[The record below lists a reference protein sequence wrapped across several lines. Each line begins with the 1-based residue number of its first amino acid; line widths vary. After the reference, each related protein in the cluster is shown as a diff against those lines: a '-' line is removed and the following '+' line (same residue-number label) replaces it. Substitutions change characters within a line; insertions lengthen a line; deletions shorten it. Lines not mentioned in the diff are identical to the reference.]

1 MRKSALMPSLFQEI
15 PPHPDFIKIEEE
27 LLDHWYRDGIVK
39 KYLHKNDKSPTK
51 FSFLDG
57 PITANNPM
65 GVHHG
70 RGRSYKDLWQK
81 YHTMKGDRGRYQNGF
96 DCQGLWV
103 EVEVEKELGFKNKKE
118 ILTYGVEKFVQKC
131 RERALKF
138 AAVQTEQSKRLG
150 MWADWGNDYYTMSDE
165 NNYAIWNFLKVCH
178 QRGWIYKGNDS
189 VPWCPRCETAI
200 SQHEMLTEDYKQV
213 THKAIYLELP
223 ITKNKK
229 QKTKNKENEYL
240 LIWTTTP
247 WTIPA
252 NIAVAVD
259 EKLEYALVKGKTGDK
274 FWIAKDAVDRVF
286 GSEHQGI
293 VKIVKGKEL
302 VGLKYRG
309 PFDDLPTVKKVAE
322 EFPDKFHTVVP
333 ADPLILSIT
342 VTDGTGLVHTAV
354 SAGSEDFKLGKKLGL
369 PMVPVIADNADYL
382 DGLGF
387 LTGKNGKKNPALILD
402 YLAERDKSAGEN
414 WVFEIQDYPHRYP
427 ACWRCKTELVW
438 KVTDEWYI
446 AMDKPQK
453 ESYFGSWSTSTQPK
467 NDPSRFGRTSE
478 FLQSKNPGPS
488 EKSKTLREQMKEV
501 TKQIRWIPGF
511 GLDRELDWLNNMH
524 DWLISKKNRFW
535 GLALPI
541 WECDKCGYFD
551 VIGGKNELREMAVK
565 GLDKF
570 NGHSPHK
577 PWIDEIKM
585 KCDKCESM
593 MSRIEPV
600 GNPWL
605 DAGIVPFSTLPE
617 DWFPADFITESFP
630 GQFKNWFY
638 SLIVMSTV
646 LAGKNPFKTVLGFES
661 VVGEDGRPMHKS
673 WGNAINFNEGAGKIG
688 VDVMR
693 WMYAKV
699 SPTFVLPFG
708 YKTGD
713 EIRRRFLLILW
724 NSFRF
729 FVTNAKAD
737 GWKPQR
743 FTIYDPSTDSG
754 QVLRFT
760 NVLDRWILARL
771 DETIEKVTDSLD
783 DYQSAPATEALEKFT
798 EDFSTWYIRRSR
810 DRVGPTAGGQDK
822 ENCYQAMYSVLTTLC
837 RLLAPFMPFITD
849 YMYMNLTGEES
860 VHLAEWPEAK
870 SKEQKTKSNQ
880 EIIDRMRQVREIVG
894 LGHAQ
899 RKLAGIPL
907 RQPLSSIT
915 VSGPAINPPFEQE
928 FISLMADELNVEKV
942 IFETGSSQELEV
954 KLDTQLTS
962 ELKVKGRAREIIR
975 TIQKM
980 RKEKGVGLSDEISVE
995 LPEWPKEFE
1004 DQIKKSTLAVKIEF
1018 GKKPKLK

>member
-1 MRKSALMPSLFQEI
+1 MNIPDL
-15 PPHPDFIKIEEE
+15 PPHPDFIKIEED
-27 LLDHWYRDGIVK
+27 LLDHWYRDGVVK
-39 KYLHKNDKSPTK
+39 KYIHKNDKSPTK

-118 ILTYGVEKFVQKC
+118 IIAYGVEKFVQKC
-131 RERALKF
+131 RDRVMKF

-150 MWADWGNDYYTMSDE
+150 MWADWGHDYYTMSDE
-165 NNYAIWNFLKVCH
+165 NNYAIWNFLKVCY

-223 ITKNKK
+223 LID
-229 QKTKNKENEYL
+229 KEREYL
-240 LIWTTTP
+240 LVWTTTP

-259 EKLEYALVKGKTGDK
+259 EKLEYSLVKGTTGDQ
-274 FWIAKDAVDRVF
+274 FWVAKEAVERVF
-286 GSEHQGI
+286 KSGQQGI
-293 VKIVKGKEL
+293 VKTVKGRRL

-309 PFDDLPTVKKVAE
+309 PFDDLPAVKKVAE

-333 ADPLILSIT
+333 ADPLILPIT
-342 VTDGTGLVHTAV
+342 VTEGTGLVHTAV

-369 PMVPVIADNADYL
+369 PMIPVIADNADYL
-382 DGLGF
+382 ENLGF
-387 LTGKNGKKNPALILD
+387 LTGKNAKKHPELILD
-402 YLAERDKSAGEN
+402 YLVEREKTAGED
-414 WVFEIQDYPHRYP
+414 WVFEIQDYSHRYP

-446 AMDKPQK
+446 AMDKPSQGQRSKVKGQK
-453 ESYFGSWSTSTQPK
+453 EDK
-467 NDPSRFGRTSE
+467 R
-478 FLQSKNPGPS
+478 
-488 EKSKTLREQMKEV
+488 TLRQQMIDV
-501 TKQIRWIPGF
+501 TKKIKWIPEF

-541 WECDKCGYFD
+541 WECGKCGYFD
-551 VIGGKNELREMAVK
+551 VIGGKDELRERSVK
-565 GLDKF
+565 GWSKF
-570 NGHSPHK
+570 VGHSPHK
-577 PWIDEIKM
+577 PWIDEVKM
-585 KCDKCESM
+585 KCSKCGSL

-605 DAGIVPFSTLPE
+605 DAGIIPFSTLPNG
-617 DWFPADFITESFP
+617 WFPADFITESFP

-638 SLIVMSTV
+638 SLITMSTV
-646 LAGKNPFKTVLGFES
+646 LAGTNPFKTVLGFES

-673 WGNAINFNEGAGKIG
+673 WGNMIEFNEGAKKVG

-693 WMYAKV
+693 WMFAKAA
-699 SPTFVLPFG
+699 PTFVLPFG

-737 GWKPQR
+737 GWKPGR
-743 FTIYDPSTDSG
+743 FTIYD
-754 QVLRFT
+754 LRFT
-760 NVLDRWILARL
+760 NVLDIWIMARL

-783 DYQSAPATEALEKFT
+783 RFLSAPATEALEKFT

-810 DRVGPTAGGQDK
+810 DRVGPTAQGQDK
-822 ENCYQAMYSVLTTLC
+822 ENCYQTMHFVLTTLC
-837 RLLAPFMPFITD
+837 RLLAPIMPYITD

-860 VHLAEWPEAK
+860 VHLVEWPRV
-870 SKEQKTKSNQ
+870 KEERTRSASSGQVGKREEGKL
-880 EIIDRMRQVREIVG
+880 IDDMRLVREIVG

-899 RKLAGIPL
+899 RKLLNIPL
-907 RQPLSSIT
+907 RQPLASIT
-915 VSGPAINPPFEQE
+915 INGPVVNTKFNQE
-928 FISLMADELNVEKV
+928 LAGLVADELNVEQV
-942 IFETGSSQELEV
+942 IFENGKSLELQV
-954 KLDTQLTS
+954 ALDTQLTP
-962 ELKVKGRAREIIR
+962 ELKAKGKAREIIR
-975 TIQKM
+975 MIQKM
-980 RKEKGVGLSDEISVE
+980 RKEKGVGLNDKVSVE
-995 LPEWPKEFE
+995 LPEWPRELE
-1004 DQIKKSTLAVKIEF
+1004 DQIKKATLAVKIEL
-1018 GKKPKLK
+1018 GEKPRLI

>member
-1 MRKSALMPSLFQEI
+1 MFKFSENLQKLDL
-15 PPHPDFIKIEEE
+15 PPHPDFIKIEED

-81 YHTMKGDRGRYQNGF
+81 YHTMKGDSGRYQNGF

-118 ILTYGVEKFVQKC
+118 IITYGVEKFVQKC
-131 RERALKF
+131 RERVMKF

-223 ITKNKK
+223 IEKR
-229 QKTKNKENEYL
+229 EGEYL

-259 EKLEYALVKGKTGDK
+259 PKLEYVLVEADDK
-274 FWIAKDAVDRVF
+274 QYWVAKDAVERVF
-286 GSEHQGI
+286 GRIASFRVRKDAI
-293 VKIVKGKEL
+293 RGKEL

-309 PFDDLPTVKKVAE
+309 PFDDLPAVKKVAD
-322 EFPDKFHTVVP
+322 EFSDKFHTVVS
-333 ADPLILSIT
+333 ADPLILPIT
-342 VTDGTGLVHTAV
+342 VSEGTGLVHTAV

-382 DGLGF
+382 EGLGF
-387 LTGKNGKKNPALILD
+387 LTGKNAKKHPELILD
-402 YLAERDKSAGEN
+402 YLVERDKIAGED
-414 WVFEIQDYPHRYP
+414 WVFEIQDYSHRYP

-446 AMDKPQK
+446 AMDKPSQGQRSKVKGQK
-453 ESYFGSWSTSTQPK
+453 EDK
-467 NDPSRFGRTSE
+467 R
-478 FLQSKNPGPS
+478 
-488 EKSKTLREQMKEV
+488 TLRQQMIGV
-501 TKQIRWIPGF
+501 TKKIKWIPEF
-511 GLDRELDWLNNMH
+511 GLERELDWLNNMH

-541 WECDKCGYFD
+541 WECDKCGHFD
-551 VIGGKNELREMAVK
+551 VIGGNNELREKSVK
-565 GLDKF
+565 GWSKF
-570 NGHSPHK
+570 DGHSPHK
-577 PWIDEIKM
+577 PWIDEVKV
-585 KCDKCESM
+585 KCGKCGNQM
-593 MSRIEPV
+593 TRIEPV

-605 DAGIVPFSTLPE
+605 DAGIVSVATLP
-617 DWFPADFITESFP
+617 DSWFPADFVVECFP

-638 SLIVMSTV
+638 SLIVMATV
-646 LAGKNPFKTVLGFES
+646 LKGSSPTKTLMGYES

-673 WGNAINFNEGAGKIG
+673 WGNSIDFNEGAGKIG

-693 WMYAKV
+693 WMYAKAA
-699 SPTFVLPFG
+699 PTFVLPFG

-713 EIRRRFLLILW
+713 EIRRRFVLILW

-729 FVTNAKAD
+729 FVTQANSD
-737 GWKPQR
+737 NWKPYL
-743 FTIYDPSTDSG
+743 TPKPT
-754 QVLRFT
+754 T
-760 NVLDRWILARL
+760 NNKQQITLLDQWIMARL

-783 DYQSAPATEALEKFT
+783 KFLSAPATEALEKFT

-810 DRVGPTAGGQDK
+810 DRVGPAASSQTRMQAGRPAETDK
-822 ENCYQAMYSVLTTLC
+822 ERCYQTMYFVLTTLC
-837 RLLAPFMPFITD
+837 RLLAPIMPYITD

-860 VHLAEWPEAK
+860 VHLAEWPKAGIRNQE
-870 SKEQKTKSNQ
+870 SGIRDRKTKSDE
-880 EIIDRMRQVREIVG
+880 EIIKEMELVREIVG
-894 LGHAQ
+894 LGHAR
-899 RKLAGIPL
+899 RKLVNIPL
-907 RQPLSSIT
+907 RQPLTSIT
-915 VSGPAINPPFEQE
+915 ISGPSINSSFNQE
-928 FISLMADELNVEKV
+928 FIRLMTDELNVEKV
-942 IFETGSSQELEV
+942 IFEDGKSQELMV
-954 KLDTQLTS
+954 KLDTQLTP
-962 ELKVKGRAREIIR
+962 ELKAKGRAREIIR

-980 RKEKGVGLSDEISVE
+980 RKEKGVGLNDKISVE
-995 LPEWPKEFE
+995 LPEWPKELE
-1004 DQIKKSTLAVKIEF
+1004 DQIKKATLAVKIEF
-1018 GKKPKLK
+1018 GVKPRLT

>member
-1 MRKSALMPSLFQEI
+1 MKKSVVMPSLFQEI
-15 PPHPDFIKIEEE
+15 PSHPDFIKIEEE
-27 LLDHWYRDGIVK
+27 LLDHWYRDGVVK

-81 YHTMKGDRGRYQNGF
+81 YHTMKGDKGRYQNGF

-118 ILTYGVEKFVQKC
+118 IIAYGVEKFVQKC
-131 RERALKF
+131 RDRVMKF

-189 VPWCPRCETAI
+189 MPWCPRCETAI

-223 ITKNKK
+223 LVGR
-229 QKTKNKENEYL
+229 ERGYL
-240 LIWTTTP
+240 LVWTTTP

-259 EKLEYALVKGKTGDK
+259 EKLEYSLVKGTTGDQ
-274 FWIAKDAVDRVF
+274 FWVAKDAIGRVF
-286 GSEHQGI
+286 GEQHQGI
-293 VKIVKGKEL
+293 VKTVKGKEL
-302 VGLKYRG
+302 VGLKYCG
-309 PFDDLPTVKKVAE
+309 PFDDLPAVKKVAE
-322 EFPDKFHTVVP
+322 EFPDKFHTVIP
-333 ADPLILSIT
+333 ADPLILPIT
-342 VTDGTGLVHTAV
+342 VTEGTGLVHTAV

-382 DGLGF
+382 DNLGF
-387 LTGKNGKKNPALILD
+387 LSGKNAKKHPELILD
-402 YLAERDKSAGEN
+402 YLVDRDKNAGEN
-414 WVFEIQDYPHRYP
+414 WVFEIQDYSHRYP

-446 AMDKPQK
+446 AMDKAERAKGQGLRAK
-453 ESYFGSWSTSTQPK
+453 G
-467 NDPSRFGRTSE
+467 
-478 FLQSKNPGPS
+478 
-488 EKSKTLREQMKEV
+488 KTLREQMIDV
-501 TKQIRWIPGF
+501 TKKIHWIPEF
-511 GLDRELDWLNNMH
+511 GLERELDWLNNMH

-541 WECDKCGYFD
+541 WECDKCSYFD
-551 VIGGKNELREMAVK
+551 VIGGKDELREMAVK
-565 GLDKF
+565 GWNKF

-577 PWIDEIKM
+577 PWIDEVKVKCG
-585 KCDKCESM
+585 KCDAQM
-593 MSRIEPV
+593 TRIEPV

-605 DAGIVPFSTLPE
+605 DAGIVPFSTLPKG
-617 DWFPADFITESFP
+617 WFPADFITESFP

-646 LAGKNPFKTVLGFES
+646 LAGKNPFKTILGFES

-673 WGNAINFNEGAGKIG
+673 WGNMIEFNEGAQKVG

-693 WMYAKV
+693 WMFAK
-699 SPTFVLPFG
+699 SAPTFVLPFG

-729 FVTNAKAD
+729 FVTNAKAES
-737 GWKPQR
+737 
-743 FTIYDPSTDSG
+743 DPN
-754 QVLRFT
+754 LRIHPNDT
-760 NVLDRWILARL
+760 NRPNENLTVLDQWIMARL

-783 DYQSAPATEALEKFT
+783 RFLSAPATEALEKFT

-810 DRVGPTAGGQDK
+810 DRVGSTAQGQDK
-822 ENCYQAMYSVLTTLC
+822 ENCYQTMHFVLTALC
-837 RLLAPFMPFITD
+837 RLLAPIMPYITD

-860 VHLAEWPEAK
+860 VHLTEWPQIRAK
-870 SKEQKTKSNQ
+870 GQGLRDKGNLLE
-880 EIIDRMRQVREIVG
+880 EMRIVREIVG
-894 LGHAQ
+894 LGHAR
-899 RKLAGIPL
+899 RKLLNIPL
-907 RQPLSSIT
+907 RQPLAEIKVFGLLAEIGPEFRELLMDEINVKRIT
-915 VSGPAINPPFEQE
+915 WIKEEGKRKKDEGGGVKVELDTVIT
-928 FISLMADELNVEKV
+928 DELKKEG
-942 IFETGSSQELEV
+942 E
-954 KLDTQLTS
+954 
-962 ELKVKGRAREIIR
+962 ARQIIR

-980 RKEKGVGLSDEISVE
+980 RKEKGVGLNDKISVE
-995 LPEWPKEFE
+995 LPEWPKELE
-1004 DQIKKSTLAVKIEF
+1004 DQIKRATLAVKIEF
-1018 GKKPKLK
+1018 GEKPRLT

>member
-1 MRKSALMPSLFQEI
+1 MSKFSENLQKLDL
-15 PPHPDFIKIEEE
+15 PPHPDFIKIEED
-27 LLDHWYRDGIVK
+27 LLDHWYRDGIVN

-81 YHTMKGDRGRYQNGF
+81 YHTMKGDKGRYQNGF

-118 ILTYGVEKFVQKC
+118 IMTYGVEKFVQKC
-131 RERALKF
+131 RDRVMKF

-150 MWADWGNDYYTMSDE
+150 MWADWGHDYYTMSDE

-223 ITKNKK
+223 IDKRKG
-229 QKTKNKENEYL
+229 EYL

-259 EKLEYALVKGKTGDK
+259 AKLEYALVKGKTGNNY
-274 FWIAKDAVDRVF
+274 WVAKDAVERVF
-286 GSEHQGI
+286 KTESGI
-293 VKIVKGKEL
+293 IKIVKGKEL

-309 PFDDLPTVKKVAE
+309 PFDNLPAVKKVAGD
-322 EFPDKFHTVVP
+322 FPDKFHTVIP
-333 ADPLILSIT
+333 TDPLILPIT
-342 VTDGTGLVHTAV
+342 ATDGTGLVHTAV
-354 SAGSEDFKLGKKLGL
+354 SAGSEDFKLGKKFGL
-369 PMVPVIADNADYL
+369 PMVPVIADNADYI

-387 LTGKNGKKNPALILD
+387 LTGKNAKKHPEIIFD
-402 YLAERDKSAGEN
+402 YLLDREKTGGEE
-414 WVFEIQDYPHRYP
+414 WVFEIQDYSHRYP

-446 AMDKPQK
+446 AMDKPSQDQRSTPKGGQAKVKGQK
-453 ESYFGSWSTSTQPK
+453 EDKG
-467 NDPSRFGRTSE
+467 
-478 FLQSKNPGPS
+478 
-488 EKSKTLREQMKEV
+488 TLRQQMIGV
-501 TKQIRWIPGF
+501 TKKIKWIPEF
-511 GLDRELDWLNNMH
+511 GLERELDWLNNMH

-541 WECDKCGYFD
+541 WECDKCGNFD
-551 VIGGKNELREMAVK
+551 VIGGKDELHEKSVK
-565 GLDKF
+565 GWSTFD
-570 NGHSPHK
+570 GHSPHK
-577 PWIDEIKM
+577 PWIDEVKV
-585 KCDKCESM
+585 KCGKCGGQM
-593 MSRIEPV
+593 TRIEPV

-617 DWFPADFITESFP
+617 GWFPADFITESFP

-646 LAGKNPFKTVLGFES
+646 LAGKNPFKTILGFES

-673 WGNAINFNEGAGKIG
+673 WGNMIEFNEGAKKVG

-693 WMYAKV
+693 WMFAKAA
-699 SPTFVLPFG
+699 PTFVLPFG

-737 GWKPQR
+737 GWKPGR
-743 FTIYDPSTDSG
+743 LTIND
-754 QVLRFT
+754 LRFT
-760 NVLDRWILARL
+760 NVLDTWILTRL
-771 DETIEKVTDSLD
+771 DETIGKVTDSLD
-783 DYQSAPATEALEKFT
+783 KFLSAPATEVLEKFT

-810 DRVGPTAGGQDK
+810 DRVGPTAKGQDK
-822 ENCYQAMYSVLTTLC
+822 ENCYQTMYFVLTTLC
-837 RLLAPFMPFITD
+837 RLLAPIMPYITD

-860 VHLAEWPEAK
+860 VHLAQWPQVGIWNLE
-870 SKEQKTKSNQ
+870 SGIRGRKTESNE
-880 EIIDRMRQVREIVG
+880 EIIKQMQSVREIVG

-899 RKLAGIPL
+899 RKLENIPL
-907 RQPLSSIT
+907 RQPLASIT
-915 VSGPAINPPFEQE
+915 VSGPIVNGKFNQE
-928 FISLMADELNVEKV
+928 LIRLMSDELNVEKV
-942 IFETGSSQELEV
+942 IFDFVKDSELAV
-954 KLDTQLTS
+954 KLDIQLTP
-962 ELKVKGRAREIIR
+962 ELKARGKAREIIR
-975 TIQKM
+975 MIQKM
-980 RKEKGVGLSDEISVE
+980 RKEKEVGLNDKVSVE
-995 LPEWPKEFE
+995 LPDWPKEFE
-1004 DQIKKSTLAVKIEF
+1004 DQIKKATLTEQIVF
-1018 GKKPKLK
+1018 GEKPRLR

>member
-1 MRKSALMPSLFQEI
+1 MNIPDL
-15 PPHPDFIKIEEE
+15 PPHPDFIKIEED
-27 LLDHWYRDGIVK
+27 LLDHWYRDGVVK
-39 KYLHKNDKSPTK
+39 KYIHKNDKSPTK

-118 ILTYGVEKFVQKC
+118 IIAYGVEKFVQKC
-131 RERALKF
+131 RDRVMKF

-150 MWADWGNDYYTMSDE
+150 MWADWGHDYYTMSDE
-165 NNYAIWNFLKVCH
+165 NNYAIWNFLKVCY

-223 ITKNKK
+223 LID
-229 QKTKNKENEYL
+229 KEREYL
-240 LIWTTTP
+240 LVWTTTP

-259 EKLEYALVKGKTGDK
+259 EKLEYSLVKGTTGDQ
-274 FWIAKDAVDRVF
+274 FWVAKEAVERVF
-286 GSEHQGI
+286 KSGQQGI
-293 VKIVKGKEL
+293 VKTVKGRRL

-309 PFDDLPTVKKVAE
+309 PFDDLPAVKKVAE

-333 ADPLILSIT
+333 ADPLILPIT
-342 VTDGTGLVHTAV
+342 VTEGTGLVHTAV

-369 PMVPVIADNADYL
+369 PMIPVIADNADYL
-382 DGLGF
+382 ENLGF
-387 LTGKNGKKNPALILD
+387 LTGKNAKKHPELILD
-402 YLAERDKSAGEN
+402 YLVEREKTAGED
-414 WVFEIQDYPHRYP
+414 WVFEIQDYSHRYP

-446 AMDKPQK
+446 AMDKPSQGQRSKVKGQK
-453 ESYFGSWSTSTQPK
+453 EDK
-467 NDPSRFGRTSE
+467 R
-478 FLQSKNPGPS
+478 
-488 EKSKTLREQMKEV
+488 TLRQQMIDV
-501 TKQIRWIPGF
+501 TKKIKWIPEF

-541 WECDKCGYFD
+541 WECGKCGYFD
-551 VIGGKNELREMAVK
+551 VIGGKDELRERSVK
-565 GLDKF
+565 GWSKF
-570 NGHSPHK
+570 VGHSPHK
-577 PWIDEIKM
+577 PWIDEVKM
-585 KCDKCESM
+585 KCSKCGSL

-605 DAGIVPFSTLPE
+605 DAGIIPFSTLPNG
-617 DWFPADFITESFP
+617 WFPADFITESFP

-638 SLIVMSTV
+638 SLITMSTV
-646 LAGKNPFKTVLGFES
+646 LAGTNPFKTVLGFES

-673 WGNAINFNEGAGKIG
+673 WGNMIEFNEGAKKVG

-693 WMYAKV
+693 WMFAKAA
-699 SPTFVLPFG
+699 PTFVLPFG

-737 GWKPQR
+737 GWKPGR
-743 FTIYDPSTDSG
+743 FTIYD
-754 QVLRFT
+754 LRFT
-760 NVLDRWILARL
+760 NVLDIWIMARL

-783 DYQSAPATEALEKFT
+783 RFLSAPATEALEKFT

-810 DRVGPTAGGQDK
+810 DRVGPTAQGQDK
-822 ENCYQAMYSVLTTLC
+822 ENCYQTMHFVLTTLC
-837 RLLAPFMPFITD
+837 RLLAPIMPYITD

-860 VHLAEWPEAK
+860 VHLVEWPRV
-870 SKEQKTKSNQ
+870 KEERTRSASSGQVGKREEGKL
-880 EIIDRMRQVREIVG
+880 IDDMRLVREIVG

-899 RKLAGIPL
+899 RKLLNIPL
-907 RQPLSSIT
+907 RQPLASIT
-915 VSGPAINPPFEQE
+915 INGPVVNTKFNQE
-928 FISLMADELNVEKV
+928 LAGLVADELNVEQV
-942 IFETGSSQELEV
+942 IFENGKSLELQV
-954 KLDTQLTS
+954 ALDTQLTP
-962 ELKVKGRAREIIR
+962 ELKAKGKAREIIR
-975 TIQKM
+975 MIQKM
-980 RKEKGVGLSDEISVE
+980 RKEKGVGLNDKISVE
-995 LPEWPKEFE
+995 LSEWPKELE
-1004 DQIKKSTLAVKIEF
+1004 DQIKKATLAVKIEF
-1018 GKKPKLK
+1018 GEKPRLT